1 MIKEILNNKVFV
13 IILYLLGILFFIKIN
28 PTFLPP
34 CVNKSCHHPVGI
46 FVVLIVITIISHYNL
61 SLGLLGALIFLYL
74 TVIIRGNQKSLI
86 EESFQNKEEGD
97 DDINDENDNDDDD
110 KENNDEDED
119 NLEKLEEEVKNE
131 EEENGDDDDDDDDD
145 DDASSEEN

>member
-1 MIKEILNNKVFV
+1 MIKEILNNRGFV
-13 IILYLLGILFFIKIN
+13 IILYLIGILFFIKIN

-34 CVNKSCHHPVGI
+34 CVIKSCHHPLGI

-74 TVIIRGNQKSLI
+74 TVINRRNQKSLV

-97 DDINDENDNDDDD
+97 DDINDENDDDDNDNDDDND
-110 KENNDEDED
+110 SNDEDED
-119 NLEKLEEEVKNE
+119 NLEKLDEEVKKE
-131 EEENGDDDDDDDDD
+131 EEEEDDD

>member
-13 IILYLLGILFFIKIN
+13 IILYLIGILFFIKIN
-28 PTFLPP
+28 STFLPP

-74 TVIIRGNQKSLI
+74 TVINSRNQKSLV

-97 DDINDENDNDDDD
+97 DDINDENDDDDNDDD
-110 KENNDEDED
+110 NDSNDDDED

-131 EEENGDDDDDDDDD
+131 EEEDDDDDNDD
-145 DDASSEEN
+145 DDASSEDN

>member
-1 MIKEILNNKVFV
+1 MIKEILNNRGFV
-13 IILYLLGILFFIKIN
+13 IILYLIGILFFIKIN
-28 PTFLPP
+28 PTFFPP
-34 CVNKSCHHPVGI
+34 CVIKSCHHPLGI

-74 TVIIRGNQKSLI
+74 TVINRRNQKSLV

-97 DDINDENDNDDDD
+97 DDINDENDDDDNDDDND
-110 KENNDEDED
+110 SNDEDED
-119 NLEKLEEEVKNE
+119 NLEKLDEEVKNE
-131 EEENGDDDDDDDDD
+131 EEEDDDD

>member
-1 MIKEILNNKVFV
+1 MIKEIFNNRVFV
-13 IILYLLGILFFIKIN
+13 IILYLIGILFFIKIN

-34 CVNKSCHHPVGI
+34 CMIKSCMHPVGI
-46 FVVLIVITIISHYNL
+46 FVILIIITIISHYNL

-74 TVIIRGNQKSLI
+74 TVINSRNQKSLV

-97 DDINDENDNDDDD
+97 DDINDENDNDDNDD
-110 KENNDEDED
+110 DNENNDEDED

-131 EEENGDDDDDDDDD
+131 EEEDDDDDNDD
-145 DDASSEEN
+145 DDASSEDN

>member
-1 MIKEILNNKVFV
+1 MIKEILNNRVFV
-13 IILYLLGILFFIKIN
+13 IILYLIGILFFIKIN

-34 CVNKSCHHPVGI
+34 CMNKSCMHPVGI
-46 FVVLIVITIISHYNL
+46 FFILIIITIISHYNL

-74 TVIIRGNQKSLI
+74 TIINSKNQTSFV
-86 EESFQNKEEGD
+86 EESFQNKD
-97 DDINDENDNDDDD
+97 DDDDDNENNDNDDDN
-110 KENNDEDED
+110 ENNDEDED

-131 EEENGDDDDDDDDD
+131 EEDNDDDDDDDDNNE